1 MSVTTEH
8 DALIKLTRPLTVREI
23 EIKQTPQQGLL
34 YVWLPWG
41 RERRHP
47 RWRISNNEG
56 VWSLYQVC
64 DDYGVFWESKRNLAP
79 LIHKLPEL
87 RQAVADEINAYRAEW
102 GLTTEEAS

>member
-1 MSVTTEH
+1 MS
-8 DALIKLTRPLTVREI
+8 DFIKQIRPLTVREI
-23 EIKQTPQQGLL
+23 EIRQADQGLL

-47 RWRISNNEG
+47 RWRISNTGG

-64 DDYGVFWESKRNLAP
+64 DDYGVFWESKQNLAP
-79 LIHKLPEL
+79 LIHNLPEL
-87 RQAVADEINAYRAEW
+87 RQAVADEINDYRAEW